1 MAAPLKISTIFSAMD
16 KFSAPLRAMA
26 NSSSSFADRIEAT
39 TARAERGFRRLS
51 GGLISETGKQ
61 FLQFA
66 STAAVAAGIVSGV
79 MFSGQSIK
87 DYEVA
92 MASLEAVTGVASESF
107 KKDIFEVANAARI
120 SSIEVAKSFEVVG
133 SAMSQYLSDPT
144 ALRQI
149 TEAGVTLSK
158 AAKMDLEPSLVAL
171 TSVMNQFGLSA
182 DMASDT
188 INRLTAGE
196 IVGSVS
202 TAKISEYLQEF
213 GASAKNANIGVGES
227 VALIEALGIQMAHG
241 KIATGARNIL
251 SVMDS
256 AAGLPSTALAA
267 LKKHGVNTNLLMD
280 NTKSL
285 GDRLTELSKI
295 QHDAVAMTDVFGKEN
310 KTAGTVIFAQLDKYK
325 QFHEQI
331 ELTNEAEKQAAANS
345 NTLTV
350 KMAQMS
356 AQWVNLI
363 TSSDQV
369 SGGLNIVKNVIGFV
383 TDNMATLAT
392 IAVTLT
398 GAILAYKAVILTST
412 IVTGA
417 YNIAIGVYNALFT
430 ESLVLTNQNA
440 IAQKAFAITSKIG
453 VAAFWLYDAAMVAF
467 NMVTAL
473 ATGNMAAFN
482 AIMSANPIGLII
494 GAVVIL
500 IALIAAIVI
509 KWDEWGAALSIFL
522 GPLGLVISMI
532 QSFRRNW
539 DLIRD
544 AFAKG
549 DIGDAF
555 KLIGFT
561 ILDAVIQ
568 PIQQLLELI
577 GKLPGSLGEA
587 ARAGAQSMEK
597 FRSGLGVSTKTNDD
611 LRAGAARA
619 IEMYQNSPSIDDQ
632 LAKAAINP
640 SQERE
645 DNMISRMETT
655 QKQNVSIMVEDKT
668 GRANVSSDNDIIPIS
683 LKSSFQF

>member
-79 MFSGQSIK
+79 MFSVNSLKEYETAIQSFRTIVSDATDEEFAAYREQISAVAK
-87 DYEVA
+87 D
-92 MASLEAVTGVASESF
+92 T
-107 KKDIFEVANAARI
+107 KK
-120 SSIEVAKSFEVVG
+120 SSIEVAQSFEKIAGLNADFAKTADGLGQVSAAAITLAKASGMASGDAAENLVG
-133 SAMSQYLSDPT
+133 
-144 ALRQI
+144 I
-149 TEAGVTLSK
+149 
-158 AAKMDLEPSLVAL
+158 
-171 TSVMNQFGLSA
+171 MNQFGFA
-182 DMASDT
+182 ANEANKT
-188 INRLTAGE
+188 INVLAAGQA
-196 IVGSVS
+196 VG
-202 TAKISEYLQEF
+202 A
-213 GASAKNANIGVGES
+213 ANIGQTAEAFKNFGATAKASNITIEES
-227 VALIEALGIQMAHG
+227 VGLIQTLGQKSILGAEAGTKLR
-241 KIATGARNIL
+241 GAVSKLQEAGVGYASGVFNIN
-251 SVMDS
+251 D
-256 AAGLPSTALAA
+256 A
-267 LKKHGVNTNLLMD
+267 
-280 NTKSL
+280 
-285 GDRLTELSKI
+285 LTEARAKLDKLKTAKEKDAAISK
-295 QHDAVAMTDVFGKEN
+295 MFGLEN
-310 KTAGTVIFAQLDKYK
+310 KTAGLILLDNIQTYK
-325 QFHEQI
+325 DF
-331 ELTNEAEKQAAANS
+331 TAGVTGTSEAAKAAAINS
-345 NTLTV
+345 STLAV
-350 KMAQMS
+350 KIDEAKAS
-356 AQWVNLI
+356 WVNLI
-363 TSSDQV
+363 TSSDQA
-369 SGGLNIVKNVIGFV
+369 SSGLNIVKNVIGFV

-398 GAILAYKAVILTST
+398 GAILAYKAVILIST

-430 ESLVLTNQNA
+430 ASLVLTNQNV
-440 IAQKAFAITSKIG
+440 IAQKAFAVTSKIG

-467 NMVTAL
+467 NIVTAL

-640 SQERE
+640 TAARE

-683 LKSSFQF
+683 LKPSFQF